1 MKNFLA
7 IGVALFALG
16 SFNAAAAQPP
26 SAPAPVYS
34 WTGFYV
40 GGNLGYGWGNADNA
54 VTFIDPSFDLLGASP
69 PTAGHSETD
78 KLPGLIGGGQ
88 VGYNWQFLPHG
99 VLGFEADWQDSGQ
112 KTSRSFVDS
121 FVESDL
127 GANTETVNTN
137 YDAKIAWFGTVRGR
151 IGYAWEGLLFYGTA
165 GLAYGEVKLDGTL
178 SETLNLTAVGPGIF
192 SGTTPFNVSK
202 VNAGWTVGAGIEG
215 ALANNWT
222 WKIEYLY
229 LDLGSIAGASPAG
242 ALPPPDA
249 GMLSEQSRFTSSIL
263 RVGLN
268 FKLN

>member
-7 IGVALFALG
+7 IGVALIALA

-54 VTFIDPSFDLLGASP
+54 VTFIDPNFELLGAPP
-69 PTAGHSETD
+69 PTAVHSETD

-99 VLGFEADWQDSGQ
+99 VLGFEADWQGSGQ

-121 FVESDL
+121 FVEQDQ
-127 GANTETVNTN
+127 GANTDTVNTN
-137 YDAKIAWFGTVRGR
+137 YAAKIAWFGTVRGR

-165 GLAYGEVKLDGTL
+165 GLAYGEVKLAGTL
-178 SETLNLTAVGPGIF
+178 SEAVNPAGFPPTN
-192 SGTTPFNVSK
+192 GTTPFNISK
-202 VNAGWTVGAGIEG
+202 VNTGWTAGGGIEG
-215 ALANNWT
+215 ALANSWT

-229 LDLGSIAGASPAG
+229 LDLGSIAAGASPAG
-242 ALPPPDA
+242 AFPLPF
-249 GMLSEQSRFTSSIL
+249 GGTISEQSRFTSNIL
-263 RVGLN
+263 RAGLN